1 MNDDELNEWLDEKW
15 KAILSEPSDED
26 DPEID
31 RFVNSSVNSIRYAF
45 VTQMLGKF
53 ANPTRV
59 ILCLQIGS
67 ADPEAESTGRWDP
80 RSFCTKFV
88 VPWVQR
94 NHSVLG
100 TSTDP
105 YVSNPLRRRRLDEN
119 TGSLRNR
126 SEWDALVKTLTELE
140 SASDESDVSDT
151 LDRCLYS
158 IARRLRQQEVD
169 YPVPLRVSLD
179 QLSALVDRFLET
191 SHGGLRPQ
199 IVATALLR
207 TIGRAFLIF
216 SEVTGLGV
224 NEPDSA
230 TGSPGDV
237 MCYGPDDSIVLA
249 VEVKGNELKLVELE
263 ATVSKARS
271 SGVGNILFAA
281 PALALEDSD
290 AITRRIGEEWAQAS
304 NIYQISIQS
313 LPRSSFMLLD
323 EKWRVTFLREICDEL
338 DSRSTQPADRL
349 EWASLLS
356 G

>member
-1 MNDDELNEWLDEKW
+1 MKDDELSEWLDDKW
-15 KAILSEPSDED
+15 KAILLEPSNED

-31 RFVNSSVNSIRYAF
+31 RFVNSSLISIRYAF

-53 ANPTRV
+53 ANPDRD

-67 ADPEAESTGRWDP
+67 TDPEPEIMGRWDP
-80 RSFCTKFV
+80 RSFCTKIV

-105 YVSNPLRRRRLDEN
+105 YVSNPLRRRRLDED
-119 TGSLRNR
+119 TVSLRNR
-126 SEWDALVKTLTELE
+126 SEWNDLVKTLTKLE
-140 SASDESDVSDT
+140 SASDASAVSDM
-151 LDRCLYS
+151 LERCLYS
-158 IARRLRQQEVD
+158 IARRLRQQKVD
-169 YPVPLRVSLD
+169 YPVPLRISLD
-179 QLSALVDRFLET
+179 QLSALMDRFLAT

-199 IVATALLR
+199 IVATALMR
-207 TIGRAFLIF
+207 TIGRAFSIF
-216 SEVTGLGV
+216 SQVAGQGV
-224 NEPDSA
+224 NEPDAA
-230 TGSPGDV
+230 TGAPGDV
-237 MCYGPDDSIVLA
+237 LCYGPDDAIVLA
-249 VEVKGNELKLVELE
+249 VEVKGNELRLVELE

-271 SGVGNILFAA
+271 SGVGNILFATPGFA
-281 PALALEDSD
+281 PEDSD
-290 AITRRIGEEWAQAS
+290 AITGRISEEWAQGS

-313 LPRSSFMLLD
+313 LARSSFMLLD

-349 EWASLLS
+349 EWATLLS